1 MNNKIRIGI
10 AGIGNMGSAHLA
22 NILDGK
28 IKNGVLGAVC
38 DVDKEKLEKVKNRLP
53 EDTALFDDTD
63 EMIAS
68 GRIDAILIA
77 TPHYFHP
84 TIAKK
89 AFEAGL
95 HVFCEKPAGVYTKN
109 VREMNEA
116 AKKSGKV
123 FQVNFVLRTLGAH
136 IKIKEL
142 IDSGELGE
150 IKRFTWI
157 LTDWYRTQS
166 YYNSGGWRATW
177 AGEGGGTLLNQNP
190 HQLDL
195 MQWFFGMPERVRGFC
210 YFGKNRD
217 IEVEDE
223 ATAYFEYK
231 NGAVGVYMTS
241 VSEYPGT
248 NRLEIAGDR
257 GKLVYENGKIT
268 FFRTAVGEKEFNR
281 TTKTIAGPIPMW
293 ECDVKYKTITVG
305 DGQARMV
312 DNWVETILGNET
324 LVGPGE
330 EGINSLAISNA
341 IYLSQ
346 WNDSW
351 VRFPF
356 DEDEFLEKLNEKIRT
371 SVYVKQEVAK
381 TEGSFEDTFQS

>member
-1 MNNKIRIGI
+1 MSDKVRIGI
-10 AGIGNMGSAHLA
+10 AGLGNMGSAHLA
-22 NILDGK
+22 NIVGGK
-28 IKNGVLGAVC
+28 VKNAIVTAVC
-38 DVDKEKLEKVKNRLP
+38 DTDPEKLNEISKKLP
-53 EDTALFDDTD
+53 EGVSIYDNTND
-63 EMIAS
+63 MIES
-68 GRIDAILIA
+68 GKIDGILIA

-89 AFEAGL
+89 AFESDL

-142 IDSGELGE
+142 LDSGELGE
-150 IKRFTWI
+150 IKRFVWV

-223 ATAYFEYK
+223 ATAYFEYS

-268 FFRTAVGEKEFNR
+268 FFRTSVGEKEFNA

-293 ECDVKYKTITVG
+293 ECDVKYKTITVTE
-305 DGQARMV
+305 GQARMV
-312 DNWVETILGNET
+312 ENWVETILGNET
-324 LVGPGE
+324 LTGPGE
-330 EGINSLAISNA
+330 EGINSLSISNA

-346 WNDSW
+346 WNDNW
-351 VRFPF
+351 VSFPF
-356 DEDEFLEKLNEKIRT
+356 DEDEFFEKLNEKIQK
-371 SVYVKQEVAK
+371 SSFVKKDVK
-381 TEGSFEDTFQS
+381 TVVGSLEDTFQK